1 MMIVTLEEMK
11 QYLRVDFDDDDF
23 LIETLI
29 TSATRLCM
37 DITRQDQDAFEES
50 ENAKPAVYY
59 AAAYLYEHREEA
71 DHHAPDTDFALSSLR
86 FQKGGFLMNIELLN
100 VRIYIQKNEV
110 ISDSIGNRKNAWKDY
125 YTCYATVSAEAG
137 KESTGAGLIV
147 DDSKIDFKIR
157 YCKKA
162 AALTSTGYRVQFGS
176 ELYDILAVDH
186 MNFKRKC
193 IKLSCQKVR
202 R

>member
-1 MMIVTLEEMK
+1 MTILELREKRNTAWNAAKAFLDSHRTEKGTLTAEDDATYSRMEQEIADLGKEIARLERQEALEAELNKPVNKPLTSKPVT
-11 QYLRVDFDDDDF
+11 
-23 LIETLI
+23 
-29 TSATRLCM
+29 
-37 DITRQDQDAFEES
+37 
-50 ENAKPAVYY
+50 
-59 AAAYLYEHREEA
+59 AAE
-71 DHHAPDTDFALSSLR
+71 
-86 FQKGGFLMNIELLN
+86 
-100 VRIYIQKNEV
+100 
-110 ISDSIGNRKNAWKDY
+110 NAWKDY

-137 KESTGAGLIV
+137 KESTDAGLVV
-147 DDSKIDFKIR
+147 DDSKIDFTIR

-162 AALTSTGYRVQFGS
+162 AALTSTGYRIQFGN